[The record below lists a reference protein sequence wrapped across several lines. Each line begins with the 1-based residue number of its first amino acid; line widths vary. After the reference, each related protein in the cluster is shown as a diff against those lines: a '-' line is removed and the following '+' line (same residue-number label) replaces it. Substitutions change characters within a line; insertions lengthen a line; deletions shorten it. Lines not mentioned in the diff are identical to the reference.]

1 MKKGSGLKSFIIIL
15 VMILIVAGYYY
26 YLSNKSKPKTETTTL
41 TEVDNVLLRDMDTN
55 YPPSPKEVVKYY
67 AAITKCFYDGNY
79 SDEQLEQ
86 LANRARSLYDDELKA
101 TQTEEKYLEDLKFDI
116 DSYQKKELTISS
128 YSTSSSVDVEY
139 KTTEQGELASL
150 YCLFNMRE
158 GKTMLNSN
166 QVFLLRKDEEGHWK
180 ILGWTLVKEKGNH
193 EESDE

>member
-139 KTTEQGELASL
+139 KTTEQGNLASL